1 MDKKI
6 RSISIS
12 EIIDEKL
19 ITDSKS
25 RGLTISAG
33 LYGVEVENKYSV
45 IARTSCS
52 VLFISSGAL
61 LFPFLKKWGIHV
73 LWRNDLGSIIHLYV
87 QSLFVFDANL

>member
-25 RGLTISAG
+25 RGFTISA
-33 LYGVEVENKYSV
+33 NISR
-45 IARTSCS
+45 I
-52 VLFISSGAL
+52 LFDYFKDQPKEGDKI
-61 LFPFLKKWGIHV
+61 LKV
-73 LWRNDLGSIIHLYV
+73 
-87 QSLFVFDANL
+87 

>member
-25 RGLTISAG
+25 RGLTISANISRI
-33 LYGVEVENKYSV
+33 LYDYFDNNPNKKD
-45 IARTSCS
+45 
-52 VLFISSGAL
+52 SGKIL
-61 LFPFLKKWGIHV
+61 RV
-73 LWRNDLGSIIHLYV
+73 D
-87 QSLFVFDANL
+87 